1 MQIKISHLII
11 TKNFLNMSLSKKKI
25 SFLIHS
31 FEYGGAEKNMLL
43 LANLFFKKG
52 YDVTIITINDKG
64 DLKDYIE
71 KGIKIT
77 NFKKSKSIFSLFNLI
92 NFFNIH
98 SPDYHFSSIIHLNL
112 LSIFCSLVSWK
123 KINIISRESNIIAD
137 TYSIKLKIKNMIFIN
152 LAKILYNKSYK
163 IIAVS
168 DAVKYDLIDKLKIN
182 ENKINKINNPV
193 DILDIQKKSRQYISH
208 KYFNQKNKII
218 LTVASLTKQK
228 NIQLLLKALKNVIK
242 EIPVKL
248 IIIGAGTEYNY
259 LKNLTNKLL
268 LGDHVDFL
276 GNIYNPYSYMKNCD
290 LFVLPSMYEG
300 LPNVLIEALVCE
312 THILATN
319 CPGGSS
325 EIIQNY
331 GKLVKCNDEQ
341 ELTFG
346 IISFLKKNTR
356 NKNKNKRYLDFSI
369 ENQFKKYQ
377 DLIN

>member
-1 MQIKISHLII
+1 M
-11 TKNFLNMSLSKKKI
+11 
-25 SFLIHS
+25 
-31 FEYGGAEKNMLL
+31 
-43 LANLFFKKG
+43 
-52 YDVTIITINDKG
+52 
-64 DLKDYIE
+64 
-71 KGIKIT
+71 
-77 NFKKSKSIFSLFNLI
+77 
-92 NFFNIH
+92 
-98 SPDYHFSSIIHLNL
+98 
-112 LSIFCSLVSWK
+112 
-123 KINIISRESNIIAD
+123 
-137 TYSIKLKIKNMIFIN
+137 
-152 LAKILYNKSYK
+152 
-163 IIAVS
+163 
-168 DAVKYDLIDKLKIN
+168 
-182 ENKINKINNPV
+182 
-193 DILDIQKKSRQYISH
+193 
-208 KYFNQKNKII
+208 
-218 LTVASLTKQK
+218 TKQK